1 MKREDINI
9 RDPYVLVDDGKY
21 YLYGT
26 RSKTCWGPAEGF
38 DCYVSSDLE
47 HFEGPIEIFKR
58 PEDFFATECFW
69 APECYKVDGAYYLVT
84 TFAGQGIKKGI
95 YVLKADS
102 PTGPFS
108 LYSERLTP
116 DNWTC
121 IDGTL
126 LFENDKVYLI
136 FSHSFEDA
144 LDGTGNADG
153 DYCYL
158 ELSKDLKKSIS
169 DIKKMFAPKDT
180 SWARPVPFA
189 KAEFG
194 LDGDCYFSD
203 GPYMYKSED
212 NTLYMIFSS
221 WGDKGYAVGVA
232 HSVSGNIT
240 GPWTQVDKPLYPEN
254 GGHGM
259 LFEDLS
265 GRIIFTLHSPN
276 DKYMERPNF
285 WEIETDGIENLKIC
299 RTWQN

>member
-169 DIKKMFAPKDT
+169 DIKKMFAPKGTYTLEYYYIPSRVTKLDDDLDVPLSMST
-180 SWARPVPFA
+180 YIEQVSLAIYNHDLVRANALARQA
-189 KAEFG
+189 QEF
-194 LDGDCYFSD
+194 LSD
-203 GPYMYKSED
+203 SEVSHLPN
-212 NTLYMIFSS
+212 NTPQRVI
-221 WGDKGYAVGVA
+221 G
-232 HSVSGNIT
+232 
-240 GPWTQVDKPLYPEN
+240 
-254 GGHGM
+254 
-259 LFEDLS
+259 
-265 GRIIFTLHSPN
+265 GRI
-276 DKYMERPNF
+276 
-285 WEIETDGIENLKIC
+285 
-299 RTWQN
+299 